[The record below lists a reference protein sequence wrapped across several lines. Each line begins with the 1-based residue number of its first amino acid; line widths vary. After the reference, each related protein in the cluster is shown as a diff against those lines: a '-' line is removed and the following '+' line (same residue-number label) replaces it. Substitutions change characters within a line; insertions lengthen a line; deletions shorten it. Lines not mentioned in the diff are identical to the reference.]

1 MAEKT
6 KGLYSDSTVTRWTAL
21 LIVSLTMFAGY
32 FIADVMSPLQDKL
45 SEIMRWGADD
55 FGLFNGAYAW
65 FNVFLFFLI
74 FGGFILDKKGVRF
87 TGIMAILIMMTG
99 TGLIYW
105 AISTNTLADK
115 IWSIF
120 SIKHPAQ
127 VWIASIGYA
136 IFGVGIEIG
145 GIVTSRIIV
154 KWFKGKAL
162 AFAMGMQ
169 LSVAR
174 LGTTLALSAPLLI
187 INATGKLS
195 SPLFVSLIMLCVSLF
210 SFLLFSVM
218 DKRLDESIKAHA
230 IENKIVADEN
240 FRIKDFKQ
248 IIKNKAWWYVTILCV
263 LFYSAVFPFLK
274 FSTNLL
280 SNKFGIDPEYGG
292 MISSLL
298 TFGCLF
304 MTPLFGGIYDRKGR
318 GATIMLIGAIILFSA
333 HLLFSLPLH
342 LSKDVATVYAIALV
356 VLIGVSFS
364 LVPCAMWPAVS
375 KIIPDHQL
383 GTAYAGIFWFQNLV
397 ALWALPTFLGVIL
410 DKFCIIG
417 YDVTGKIPKY
427 DYSIPM
433 LIFMCFGILAVVFA
447 LLLKAEDKKKGYG
460 IESPNIIK

>member
-1 MAEKT
+1 MTEKIQ
-6 KGLYSDSTVTRWTAL
+6 KLFNDSAATRWTAL

-45 SEIMRWGADD
+45 SEVMRWGADD

-105 AISTNTLADK
+105 AISSNTLSEK
-115 IWSIF
+115 TWSIF
-120 SIKHPAQ
+120 TIKHPVQ
-127 VWIASIGYA
+127 VWLASIGYA

-187 INATGKLS
+187 INATGKIN
-195 SPLFVSLIMLCVSLF
+195 SPLFVSLVMLCLSLVT
-210 SFLLFSVM
+210 FLIFAMM
-218 DKRLDESIKAHA
+218 DKKLDASIAA
-230 IENKIVADEN
+230 NKIETNAAADEN
-240 FRIKDFKQ
+240 FKIKDFFLV
-248 IIKNKAWWYVTILCV
+248 IRNKAWWYVTILCV
-263 LFYSAVFPFLK
+263 LFYSGVFPFLK
-274 FSTNLL
+274 YSTNLL
-280 SNKFGIDPEYGG
+280 SNKFGIDPETGG
-292 MISSLL
+292 VISSLL

-318 GATIMLIGAIILFSA
+318 GATIMLIGAVILFCA
-333 HLLFSLPLH
+333 HLLFALPFH
-342 LSKDVATVYAIALV
+342 FSKEVATVYAIALV
-356 VLIGVSFS
+356 LLIGVSFS

-397 ALWALPTFLGVIL
+397 ALWALPTFMGVIL

-433 LIFMCFGILAVVFA
+433 IIFMSFGILAVVFA
-447 LLLKAEDKKKGYG
+447 FLLKAEDKKKGYG